1 MRTDAIDNIPRGDGR
16 AERLDGRPALSFSDI
31 GYSDFRSI
39 RNSLAPISLEL
50 PTIQLFDSGIRRG
63 IADRSS
69 QPSTDAQNL
78 LRERIATDYASPA
91 MAGRRERFLQDMDR
105 FNERARDGG
114 LSAHE
119 VSETYRQ
126 IERLLQPGPGA
137 RLPREVR
144 LALASQVMH
153 NAAVPTDVRQNE
165 NSCSVASLE
174 VRTYTRQ
181 PSAAAALVAD
191 VATTGAFTTRDGIT
205 IRLDGHSLTPSRV
218 GTVALSQEASQRSFA
233 SQIFQVTAG
242 NISNALDPNFRD
254 LRYVQRPPMRQR
266 DSGEEL
272 VDAGSGEVQHH
283 WPGAAAYPNGLIRVG
298 ESITGNRDEA
308 QAYLVNSE
316 RRGRTSA
323 QANHFDN
330 PDQLGNRLE
339 ELNRRGQLPAIV
351 FVHANSDLFPQRSS
365 NIPGDPFSDGHYI
378 TVTGYDPATRTVRY
392 DDQYSADADRRIR
405 PVSLQTLFDATHVVR
420 ANQWLDRL
428 EAGRATMSQAEF
440 VRNLETLG
448 RTYAARWQSV
458 RRDGRIPAPDV
469 EADRVAATARINAL
483 ARELPQG
490 LRHRVER
497 SLIAPPSASRR

>member
-1 MRTDAIDNIPRGDGR
+1 MRTDAFENTPRSDGR
-16 AERLDGRPALSFSDI
+16 ADRPEGRPVISFSDI
-31 GYSDFRSI
+31 GFSDFRGI
-39 RNSLAPISLEL
+39 RNSVTAPTGEL
-50 PTIQLFDSGIRRG
+50 PSIQLFDSGIRMAVSER
-63 IADRSS
+63 
-69 QPSTDAQNL
+69 PSLPTTDSQNL
-78 LRERIATDYASPA
+78 VRERVATDFAYPA

-105 FNERARDGG
+105 FNERARAGG
-114 LSAHE
+114 LSAQE
-119 VSETYRQ
+119 VAETYRQ
-126 IERLLQPGPGA
+126 IDRLLQPGPGA
-137 RLPREVR
+137 RLSRDIR
-144 LALASQVMH
+144 MALASQVMH

-191 VATTGAFTTRDGIT
+191 IATRGEFTSRDGVT
-205 IRLDGHSLTPSRV
+205 VRLDGQSLTPSRV
-218 GTVALSQEASQRSFA
+218 GTVAMSQEASQRSFA

-242 NISNALDPNFRD
+242 NISNALDPNFSD
-254 LRYVQRPPMRQR
+254 MRYVQRPPIRKR

-272 VDAGSGEVQHH
+272 VDAGSGEVRHY

-323 QANHFDN
+323 QASHFDN
-330 PDQLGNRLE
+330 PEHLGSRLE
-339 ELNRRGQLPAIV
+339 QLSRAGQLPAIV
-351 FVHANSDLFPQRSS
+351 FVHASSDLFPQRSA

-392 DDQYSADADRRIR
+392 DDQYSADADSRIR
-405 PVSLQTLFDATHVVR
+405 PISLQTLFDATHVVR

-428 EAGRATMSQAEF
+428 EAGRATMTQAEYA
-440 VRNLETLG
+440 RNLETLG

-458 RRDGRIPAPDV
+458 RQDGRIPAPGV
-469 EADRVAATARINAL
+469 EADRVTATARINIL
-483 ARELPQG
+483 ARELPSA
-490 LRHRVER
+490 LRQRVER
-497 SLIAPPSASRR
+497 SLVAPPPVSRR